1 MLRIHLTIL
10 ALKRRYVYIITYSF
24 SNRFQTDFKPF
35 IEIHW
40 NDKFTVGF
48 WLTLNPILLLIS
60 FHPFLPTHPQPSQP
74 IYFFVLLLA
83 FKAKL
88 MGWGKPWSFWWL
100 YVKLVKWIGKF
111 RSNQWRPTPQVICL
125 TNFQCSPCF
134 SCRSWYVLQ
143 MSVDS
148 HPEQKLWMGLSLT
161 EPYSTI
167 SKEPGTML
175 RAKVVCVGIRDQ
187 TICPPWTSCS
197 LSLVLSVLGGQVG

>member
-60 FHPFLPTHPQPSQP
+60 FHPFLPTDPQPSQP

-88 MGWGKPWSFWWL
+88 MGWGKPWRFWWL
-100 YVKLVKWIGKF
+100 YVKLVKQIGKF

-125 TNFQCSPCF
+125 TNFQCS
-134 SCRSWYVLQ
+134 RV
-143 MSVDS
+143 
-148 HPEQKLWMGLSLT
+148 
-161 EPYSTI
+161 
-167 SKEPGTML
+167 
-175 RAKVVCVGIRDQ
+175 
-187 TICPPWTSCS
+187 
-197 LSLVLSVLGGQVG
+197 SLVEADVYYKCLLIHTQSKNFEWVFQLRSHIAPSLKNLGICWEPR